1 MQIREEKLEESYS
14 STEPQQV
21 ISIPPKQQYNTPIS
35 TESIPSE
42 MRIHQLNYEIAW
54 MKNRIQELEN
64 QLSLLKEIIEDPL
77 SEINIIDIREIT
89 IEEAKKIILEFYESH
104 DTQSIYPSEVA
115 DELGLDLKTT
125 AKAIDELLKEEKLEV
140 ANE

>member
-21 ISIPPKQQYNTPIS
+21 ISIPPKQQYNIPTS

-64 QLSLLKEIIEDPL
+64 QFSLLKEIIEDPL
-77 SEINIIDIREIT
+77 SEISIIDIREIT
-89 IEEAKKIILEFYESH
+89 IKEAKKIILEFYESH

-115 DELGLDLKTT
+115 DELGLDLETT

-140 ANE
+140 VNE